1 MNVLLMNTKNIVIM
15 KRIIRIVFIMFFG
28 LAFLVSCDKETNFAD
43 LTNDWKPGGTEYY
56 LQFIDAAQ
64 SFETGVT
71 DQGGI
76 IDITAPI
83 AISLLGSPQ
92 SSDVIVNLT
101 VNAASTTIEPQMY
114 EMSASSITI
123 PAGQTSGSFTLTAFA
138 EEMPSDE
145 WLDLV
150 LVIDAGDKNAPL
162 GDTLKYKLK
171 RVAFCALLDDSELAG
186 DWTGSDSWDYPTQV
200 VTWVDGGIG
209 DFMINGLNVGWM
221 EDWWGEVITDQ
232 VPLVMILYP
241 NGTLEIEEQYYISS
255 TWLGVPADPYSL
267 SATGKWDNCKKEMFI
282 DYVLHQGG
290 EPLSYSFTENIAL
303 ITK

>member
-1 MNVLLMNTKNIVIM
+1 M
-15 KRIIRIVFIMFFG
+15 KKIIRIAFIMLFG

-43 LTNDWKPGGTEYY
+43 LTDDWKPGGTEYY

-71 DQGGI
+71 DLGGF
-76 IDITAPI
+76 IDITTPI
-83 AISLLGSPQ
+83 SVALLGSPQ
-92 SSDVIVNLT
+92 STDINIDLVVDD
-101 VNAASTTIEPQMY
+101 STTIEPQMY

-123 PAGQTSGSFTLTAFA
+123 PAGQTSGSFVLTAYA
-138 EEMPSDE
+138 DEMPVDE

-150 LVIDAGDKNAPL
+150 LVIDAGDKNAPV

-171 RVAFCALLDDSELAG
+171 RIAFCPLLDDSELAG
-186 DWTGSDSWDYPTQV
+186 DWTGSDDWDNPTQV
-200 VTWVDGGIG
+200 VTWVDGGTS

-221 EDWWGEVITDQ
+221 EGWWGEVITDQ

-241 NGTLEIEEQYYISS
+241 NGSLEIVEQYYITS
-255 TWLGVPADPYSL
+255 TWNGAPQPTYNL
-267 SATGKWDNCKKEMFI
+267 SATGKWDNCKKEMVI

-290 EPLSYSFTENIAL
+290 EPLSYSFTETIAL